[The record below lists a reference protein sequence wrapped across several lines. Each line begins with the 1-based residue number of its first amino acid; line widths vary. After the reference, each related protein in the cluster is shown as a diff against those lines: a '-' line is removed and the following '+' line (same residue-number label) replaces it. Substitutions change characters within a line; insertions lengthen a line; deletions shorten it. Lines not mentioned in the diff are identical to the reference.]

1 MAPEIFTSQSYF
13 MATDVYAFAIIVLE
27 IFSLE
32 TPYKD
37 CNFMQIMA
45 KVSTGFR
52 PKIGEDAPEFFRNL
66 IERCWTQVPE
76 NRPSFDDIA
85 EELKTTEVIVN
96 ELIDELEYIDYV
108 DYIDEYKSSNAEFFR
123 NRENLWKKEKYQYDL
138 YQK

>member
-37 CNFMQIMA
+37 CNFLQIMA

-66 IERCWTQVPE
+66 IERCLAQGPE

-85 EELKTTEVIVN
+85 EELKTTE
-96 ELIDELEYIDYV
+96 LEYYDYV
-108 DYIDEYKSSNAEFFR
+108 DYIDECKSSFHPANRMLHFSEFVKIYGR
-123 NRENLWKKEKYQYDL
+123 KKNNNMI
-138 YQK
+138 